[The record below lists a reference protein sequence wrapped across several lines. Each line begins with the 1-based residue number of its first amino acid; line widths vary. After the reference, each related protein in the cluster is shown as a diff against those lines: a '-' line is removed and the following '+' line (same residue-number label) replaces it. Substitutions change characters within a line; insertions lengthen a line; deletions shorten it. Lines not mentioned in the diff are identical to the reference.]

1 MEVFVG
7 PFGEVSDNRF
17 RNDFLFYLDAQFET
31 RCDVRHAA
39 DPVIYTGGYNRARF
53 INYSTDQVSVQPYQG
68 ALQRA
73 EKAKN
78 GSQYV

>member
-7 PFGEVSDNRF
+7 PFGKVSDNRV

-39 DPVIYTGGYNRARF
+39 DPVIYMGSYNRARF
-53 INYSTDQVSVQPYQG
+53 IGYSTDEVPVRLDQG

-73 EKAKN
+73 EKVEN